1 MALIDSEAPL
11 AAPLGRFDGF
21 EEGAPGAEV
30 RVRDLFH
37 AYGRPAAEGSGGP
50 APQSPPEE
58 QWSRAG
64 GVLPVLRGVDLDVQP
79 GGYLAIT
86 GVSGAGKSTFLSLL
100 GGLER
105 VQSGSV
111 LVAGRDLPALGA
123 GELARFRREVV
134 GFVFQDFGLL
144 GMLTALENVEMA
156 LTLSGVARAERR
168 RRAAT
173 LLEEVGLAA
182 RLSHRP
188 ATLSGGELQRVAIAR
203 ALANRPRLVLA
214 DEPTGNLDEDSALRV
229 LELLERL
236 RSERGCTLVV
246 THNPELA
253 QRADRRLRLSRGTL
267 HR

>member
-1 MALIDSEAPL
+1 VALIDSEAPL
-11 AAPLGRFDGF
+11 AAPLGRFHGF
-21 EEGAPGAEV
+21 EEGALGAEV

-37 AYGRPAAEGSGGP
+37 AYGRPAAERPLRGQ
-50 APQSPPEE
+50 ATPEE
-58 QWSRAG
+58 
-64 GVLPVLRGVDLDVQP
+64 GVLPVLRGVDLEIQP

-86 GVSGAGKSTFLSLL
+86 GVSGAGKSTLLSLL

-105 VQSGSV
+105 VQSGS
-111 LVAGRDLPALGA
+111 LVVGGRDLAALGP

-156 LTLSGVARAERR
+156 LTLAGVARAERR
-168 RRAAT
+168 RRASR
-173 LLEEVGLAA
+173 LLEEVGLGA

-214 DEPTGNLDEDSALRV
+214 GEPTGNLDEDSAVRV

-236 RSERGCTLVV
+236 RAERGCTLVVV

-253 QRADRRLRLSRGTL
+253 ERADRRLRLSRGTL

>member
-1 MALIDSEAPL
+1 LEAPQDRI
-11 AAPLGRFDGF
+11 ADF

-37 AYGRPAAEGSGGP
+37 AYRRRAPEGYGDDGMLS
-50 APQSPPEE
+50 
-58 QWSRAG
+58 
-64 GVLPVLRGVDLDVQP
+64 VLQGVDLDVDP

-86 GVSGAGKSTFLSLL
+86 GVSGAGKSTLLSLL

-105 VQSGSV
+105 VQTGT
-111 LVAGRDLPALGA
+111 LVVGGRELPALA
-123 GELARFRREVV
+123 PGELARFRREVV

-156 LTLSGVARAERR
+156 LTLAGVERSERR
-168 RRAAT
+168 RRASG
-173 LLEEVGLAA
+173 LLAEVGLAT
-182 RLSHRP
+182 RVTHRP

-214 DEPTGNLDEDSALRV
+214 DEPTGNLDEDSAVRV

-236 RSERGCTLVV
+236 RAERGCTLIVV

-253 QRADRRLRLSRGTL
+253 ERADRWLRLSRGRL
-267 HR
+267 HP

>member
-1 MALIDSEAPL
+1 L
-11 AAPLGRFDGF
+11 AAPLSRVDSI
-21 EEGAPGAEV
+21 EEGALGAEV
-30 RVRDLFH
+30 RVRDLVH
-37 AYGRPAAEGSGGP
+37 AYRQAEARDHGK
-50 APQSPPEE
+50 
-58 QWSRAG
+58 AG
-64 GVLPVLRGVDLDVQP
+64 ELSVLEGADLDLEP

-86 GVSGAGKSTFLSLL
+86 GVSGAGKSTLLSLL

-111 LVAGRDLPALGA
+111 AVGGRDLPGLDA

-156 LTLSGVARAERR
+156 LTLAGVERGERR
-168 RRAAT
+168 RRASA
-173 LLEEVGLAA
+173 LLGEVGLSG

-188 ATLSGGELQRVAIAR
+188 ASLSGGELQRVAIAR

-214 DEPTGNLDEDSALRV
+214 DEPTGNLDEDSAVRV

-236 RSERGCTLVV
+236 RAERGCSLIVV

-253 QRADRRLRLSRGTL
+253 DRADRKLRLSRGRL
-267 HR
+267 HPR